1 MLAERA
7 YRTIRSGVPR
17 GLRATAANTA
27 EAMGV
32 ATSALRVLPSFVIV
46 GGQRCG
52 TNSLYEYLVDHPAI
66 GRAMPGQEVHY
77 FDVAFD
83 RGLDWYRGHFPTR
96 VWMRA
101 ARARAGAEPL
111 AGESS
116 PYYMFH
122 PLAMQ
127 RIASTLPDARILVL
141 LRNPVDRAI
150 SHFHHERSRGH
161 EPLELSEAIEREPER
176 LDGEAERIVRDPA
189 YHSFRHQHFSY
200 VARGR
205 YADQLSR
212 ISEVFPADRVLVV
225 VSERMFSE
233 PETVHVEVQ
242 EFLGLPVRKR
252 RHYERHNA
260 GRYTEVSASLRRSLA
275 DRFAASNERVAAK
288 LRVDLPWD

>member
-1 MLAERA
+1 MLTERA
-7 YRTIRSGVPR
+7 YRAIRAGVPP
-17 GLRATAANTA
+17 GLRARAATSA
-27 EAMGV
+27 EAVGI
-32 ATSALRVLPSFVIV
+32 ATSALRVLPSFVIA
-46 GGQRCG
+46 GGQRCD
-52 TNSLYEYLVDHPAI
+52 TNSLYEYLVDHPAV

-96 VWMRA
+96 MWMRT
-101 ARARAGAEPL
+101 ARARTGVRPL

-122 PLAMQ
+122 PSAME
-127 RIASTLPDARILVL
+127 RIASTLPDARIVVL

-150 SHFHHERSRGH
+150 SHFHHVRSRGH

-176 LDGEAERIVRDPA
+176 LEGEAERLVRDPS

-200 VARGR
+200 VARGQ
-205 YADQLSR
+205 YADQLDS
-212 ISEVFPADRVLVV
+212 ISGLFPPEHVSVV
-225 VSERMFSE
+225 VSERLFSE
-233 PETVHVEVQ
+233 PETVHAEVQ

-260 GRYTEVSASLRRSLA
+260 GRYTDVSASLRRSLA